1 MLRTQK
7 TCCGREHSKG
17 SSHPGFAAQL
27 GKVFDMF
34 RTTLALA
41 AAATVCGLAHAEE
54 PRMVT
59 AKLTYEPAKLT
70 TEQGATEVLVS
81 LQRQARRACRTLSMV
96 SVGFSY
102 DQQCADTMV
111 ADAVTAIGHENLA
124 ESYAELAAVETAESD
139 F

>member
-1 MLRTQK
+1 
-7 TCCGREHSKG
+7 
-17 SSHPGFAAQL
+17 
-27 GKVFDMF
+27 MF

-70 TEQGATEVLVS
+70 TEQAATEVLVS

-102 DQQCADTMV
+102 DQQCVDTMV